1 MATPAQVTA
10 NRANAQLSTGPRSV
24 EGKAVSSRN
33 SLKLGLNAQ
42 SMIIPG
48 EDIVDLEELTAAHQL
63 KFQPVGPVETEL
75 LETVIR
81 SAWMKRRYARI
92 ETEYLSARIAALP
105 EGAEYPLGAVM
116 IQDAANGNTMQ
127 KIFRRQQAA
136 QRDWYKAIETL
147 ARLQASRRHSEMEAA
162 LRVPPIPPRMTPP
175 PDRVRFDAPP
185 LPAQRPAAEPPVNL
199 ALRL

>member
-10 NRANAQLSTGPRSV
+10 NNANAQFSTGPRSV

-33 SLKLGLNAQ
+33 SLKLGIHAQ
-42 SMIIPG
+42 AMIIPG
-48 EDIVDLEELTAAHQL
+48 EDIADLEELTTAHEQ
-63 KFQPVGPVETEL
+63 KFQPVGPVEAEL

-92 ETEYLSARIAALP
+92 ETEYLGARIAALP
-105 EGAEYPLGAVM
+105 EGTEYPLGAVM
-116 IQDAANGNTMQ
+116 VQDAANGNTMQ

-147 ARLQASRRHSEMEAA
+147 TRLQASRRRAEIEAA
-162 LRVPPIPPRMTPP
+162 MRVPPMTQPTNPLMNPRRIGFVLTPLRSRLRAPP
-175 PDRVRFDAPP
+175 PSPP
-185 LPAQRPAAEPPVNL
+185 
-199 ALRL
+199 

>member
-48 EDIVDLEELTAAHQL
+48 EDIAELEELTADHVQ

-116 IQDAANGNTMQ
+116 VQDAANGNTMQ
-127 KIFRRQQAA
+127 RIFRRQQAA

-147 ARLQASRRHSEMEAA
+147 TRLQASRRHAEMEAA
-162 LRVPPIPPRMTPP
+162 LRVPPIPARMTPP

-185 LPAQRPAAEPPVNL
+185 QPAPRSAAEPPVNL

>member
-24 EGKAVSSRN
+24 EGKAAASRN
-33 SLKLGLNAQ
+33 SFKLGLNAQ
-42 SMIIPG
+42 SLIIPG
-48 EDIVDLEELTAAHQL
+48 EDIAGLEELTAAHEQ

-92 ETEYLSARIAALP
+92 ETEYLGARIAALP
-105 EGAEYPLGAVM
+105 EGTEYPLGAVM
-116 IQDAANGNTMQ
+116 VQDVANGNTMQ

-147 ARLQASRRHSEMEAA
+147 TRLQASRRHAELEAA
-162 LRVPPIPPRMTPP
+162 LRLPPPSSLMTPP
-175 PDRVRFDAPP
+175 PNRVRFDSPPQPAP
-185 LPAQRPAAEPPVNL
+185 RPAAEPPVNL

>member
-24 EGKAVSSRN
+24 EGKAASSRN
-33 SLKLGLNAQ
+33 SLKLGLTAQ
-42 SMIIPG
+42 SLIIPG
-48 EDIVDLEELTAAHQL
+48 EDPADFEQFAASHEQ
-63 KFQPVGPVETEL
+63 KFQPVGPVEEEL
-75 LETVIR
+75 LETDIR

-92 ETEYLSARIAALP
+92 EADYLAARIAALP
-105 EGAEYPLGAVM
+105 DGTEYPLGAVM
-116 IQDAANGNTMQ
+116 IQDAASGNTLQ

-147 ARLQASRRHSEMEAA
+147 TRLQAMRRSAEAQA
-162 LRVPPIPPRMTPP
+162 LVEPGLNAAQSPN
-175 PDRVRFDAPP
+175 RVRFENPP
-185 LPAQRPAAEPPVNL
+185 SPPARPAAAPEINL